1 VKRGDTFTHAIV
13 QERLEDGS
21 WRPAQCTVTRVAQG
35 LVYYKLEGERK
46 AKTCFSIDD
55 VHKFCLRDDGR
66 PYGSATTAA
75 PTIATRS
82 G

>member
-1 VKRGDTFTHAIV
+1 MKRGDTFTHAIV
-13 QERLEDGS
+13 QERLADGS
-21 WRPAQCTVTRVAQG
+21 WRPARCTVTRVAQG

-46 AKTCFSIDD
+46 AKSRFSVDD
-55 VHKFCLRDDGR
+55 VYRFCRRDDGR
-66 PYGSATTAA
+66 PYGSPPAMP